1 MSESPNPGAVRRRIS
16 ALSDLSAAGVS
27 LCNAARALVTATAA
41 DPDIQAKNALA
52 TARSAID
59 RALAQLDTG
68 GLWWPP
74 PDLPPAAR
82 EFLDRGRPERE
93 SPRAVSPVEYA
104 ATDNDPETGGRV
116 VFVDRVGDVCT
127 RCAGQGFKRVD
138 VIKGGRAPEW
148 ETCRR
153 CDGSGK
159 VGPASPPWPHQPRE
173 LGEGPDLSDAEVRR
187 LFADDT
193 EEGAA

>member
-1 MSESPNPGAVRRRIS
+1 MTNPTPDPAAIRRRIS
-16 ALSDLSAAGVS
+16 ALSDLSGAGVA
-27 LCNAARALVTATAA
+27 LCNAARALVAATAA
-41 DPDIQAKNALA
+41 DPDIQATIALA

-68 GLWWPP
+68 WTP

-93 SPRAVSPVEYA
+93 PPRAVSPVEYA

-127 RCAGQGFKRVD
+127 RCGGSGIARVD
-138 VIKGGRAPEW
+138 LGELAHVWDACP
-148 ETCRR
+148 R
-153 CDGSGK
+153 CGGSGK
-159 VGPASPPWPHQPRE
+159 VNPPSPPWPHQPRTI
-173 LGEGPDLSDAEVRR
+173 GAGPDLSDAE
-187 LFADDT
+187 D
-193 EEGAA
+193 EGE

>member
-1 MSESPNPGAVRRRIS
+1 MTHPTPDPAAIRRRIS
-16 ALSDLSAAGVS
+16 ALSDLSGAGVA
-27 LCNAARALVTATAA
+27 LCNAARALVAATAA
-41 DPDIQAKNALA
+41 DPDIQATIALA

-68 GLWWPP
+68 WTP

-93 SPRAVSPVEYA
+93 PPRAVSPVEYS

-116 VFVDRVGDVCT
+116 VFVDQVGDVCT
-127 RCAGQGFKRVD
+127 KCGGSGIARVD
-138 VIKGGRAPEW
+138 LGELADVLW

-153 CDGSGK
+153 CGGSGK
-159 VGPASPPWPHQPRE
+159 ASGSPIPHSVGT
-173 LGEGPDLSDAEVRR
+173 GPDLSDAEVRR
-187 LFADDT
+187 HFAEDEGEG

>member
-1 MSESPNPGAVRRRIS
+1 MTDPKPDPAAIRRRLS
-16 ALSDLSAAGVS
+16 ALSDLMAAGVA
-27 LCNAARALVTATAA
+27 LCNAARALTTTGAASPDMQAT
-41 DPDIQAKNALA
+41 IALA

-68 GLWWPP
+68 WTP

-127 RCAGQGFKRVD
+127 RCGGQGFKRVD
-138 VIKGGRAPEW
+138 VIKAGRAPEW

-159 VGPASPPWPHQPRE
+159 VGPVSPPWPHPPRE
-173 LGEGPDLSDAEVRR
+173 LGGGPDLSDAEARR
-187 LFADDT
+187 AFSDEP

>member
-1 MSESPNPGAVRRRIS
+1 MTHPTPDPAAIRRRIS
-16 ALSDLSAAGVS
+16 ALSDLSGAGVA
-27 LCNAARALVTATAA
+27 LCNAARALVAATAA
-41 DPDIQAKNALA
+41 DPDIQATIALA

-68 GLWWPP
+68 WTP

-93 SPRAVSPVEYA
+93 PPRAVSPVEYA

-116 VFVDRVGDVCT
+116 VFVDQVGDVCT
-127 RCAGQGFKRVD
+127 KCGGSGIKLVRRAAAPGFPEQWESCPRC
-138 VIKGGRAPEW
+138 KG
-148 ETCRR
+148 T
-153 CDGSGK
+153 GK
-159 VGPASPPWPHQPRE
+159 VGPAAPPFPHPPRE
-173 LGEGPDLSDAEVRR
+173 LGDGPDLSDAEVRR
-187 LFADDT
+187 HFADES